1 MVLVSPAISGW
12 EDSAEITEYEQMEES
27 LSSLPE
33 RIELNYN
40 FWIKRERNE
49 KSINLTTKDLM
60 YNMLFDNLSIDTSE
74 IEEVELIDNSLKRIE
89 NIRHPILI
97 INGAQDVSD
106 FIAIG
111 KRLLSKI
118 PNAKL
123 KVIPEAAHLPN
134 LENSTIFIQY
144 LLSFLNQS
152 K

>member
-1 MVLVSPAISGW
+1 MVWKYS
-12 EDSAEITEYEQMEES
+12 SAEITEYEQMEES

-89 NIRHPILI
+89 NIRQPILI

-106 FIAIG
+106 FIADRE
-111 KRLLSKI
+111 KTTSK
-118 PNAKL
+118 
-123 KVIPEAAHLPN
+123 
-134 LENSTIFIQY
+134 NSKCKIE
-144 LLSFLNQS
+144 SNS
-152 K
+152 